1 MICGVVVVIVFGLSY
16 KENGPPGEMFY
27 GLCARR
33 SFCGLKGGGFFGK
46 NGSWGVFMG
55 WEFLNFLAKR
65 GGVCEGLKSWLNL
78 RGLTI
83 FISRI
88 RLRPSLRPPFFLSST
103 PFSPPFPSGI
113 FFNTPFSSSIPWKCR
128 TSSRWPIWES
138 CLPIFPPGSR
148 FSRACLWHWPG
159 ESKAWRAGRSRSEGE
174 TEEMDWRGLMFRCVS
189 PAFRLRGRHEP
200 TSGSWTFCGFN
211 GKPTPSW

>member
-1 MICGVVVVIVFGLSY
+1 MNFEWVIKGIFPFPMICGVVVVIVFGLSY

-33 SFCGLKGGGFFGK
+33 SFCGLKEGGFFRK

-88 RLRPSLRPPFFLSST
+88 RLRPSLRPFAFFFSTLFPFFN
-103 PFSPPFPSGI
+103 PFSPLFLQA
-113 FFNTPFSSSIPWKCR
+113 FSS
-128 TSSRWPIWES
+128 THLFLLQSRENVGPVLVGRYE
-138 CLPIFPPGSR
+138 
-148 FSRACLWHWPG
+148 RAVCPY
-159 ESKAWRAGRSRSEGE
+159 
-174 TEEMDWRGLMFRCVS
+174 FR
-189 PAFRLRGRHEP
+189 
-200 TSGSWTFCGFN
+200 
-211 GKPTPSW
+211 